1 MGCVVDFKANKIK
14 SNWIWINYFLLSFT
28 IYQDTK
34 VTMFIRNFTG
44 WILNNS
50 GRYISEWMKKCL
62 ECAMQVQLRLLHVY
76 FITHSNFCLS
86 LNSNTEMHSG
96 TKIFFQ
102 CLPNYNKLQD
112 YMSWLIRRTI
122 TLPTISFIFPCIHFI
137 HYENKHLTFQPFY
150 FQVYNVNCNIWEVRN
165 KMKREISYIR
175 KLC

>member
-1 MGCVVDFKANKIK
+1 
-14 SNWIWINYFLLSFT
+14 
-28 IYQDTK
+28 
-34 VTMFIRNFTG
+34 MFIRNFTG

-50 GRYISEWMKKCL
+50 GRYISEWMKIFL
-62 ECAMQVQLRLLHVY
+62 ECAMQVQFRLLNVY
-76 FITHSNFCLS
+76 FITHSNFSLS

-137 HYENKHLTFQPFY
+137 HYENKHLTFQPFLFPSIKY
-150 FQVYNVNCNIWEVRN
+150 KLQQLG
-165 KMKREISYIR
+165 SR
-175 KLC
+175 K